1 MGEASVK
8 ASVADLLSTVAAVA
22 WDRIAV
28 TLTRLTGDRELAED
42 CVQDAFARA
51 LVRWPV
57 DGVPGKPMAWLMT
70 TARNRALDRARRA
83 MVEAAKLRLIARET
97 AREPPELVAE
107 TGVVADDRLELMF
120 ACAHPAL
127 PMEAQVAL
135 SLSSLAGLPAAEI
148 ADAFFVTERTMRQRL
163 FRAKQR
169 LRRIGAPYLPPDT
182 DLRTRVPAVLRA
194 VFLMFNAGYGGL
206 GIDGPVRPAMMDEAL
221 RLGRLLV
228 DLMPGDPE
236 AAGLLALML
245 LHHARRGARGIERE
259 FVALPDQDRSRWDL
273 AEIAEGIALAHRAA
287 QAGRVGPFQL
297 RAAIAACH
305 DSAPTAAETDWWQ
318 ISMLYGQLPQRD
330 SFASVAPF
338 QSLPVS
344 VADSPEAG
352 LLIVAE
358 PSVAKPDDEIETTR
372 WTAGGTTRPAVR
384 YQLLPGIRGHLLL
397 LSGLLGEAADAYRE
411 SLDAAAAIAAYRAEL
426 AEKELAEKELAGKLL
441 IR

>member
-1 MGEASVK
+1 MGSEG
-8 ASVADLLSTVAAVA
+8 SVADLLATVAAVA

-83 MVEAAKLRLIARET
+83 VVEATKLRLIARES
-97 AREPPELVAE
+97 AGDPPEPIPDA
-107 TGVVADDRLELMF
+107 VVIADERLELMF

-127 PMEAQVAL
+127 PIEAQVAL
-135 SLSSLAGLPAAEI
+135 SLSALTGLPAAEI
-148 ADAFFVTERTMRQRL
+148 ADAFLVTERTMRQRL

-169 LRRIGAPYLPPDT
+169 LRRVGAPFLPPDT
-182 DLRTRVPAVLRA
+182 DLRTRLPAILHV
-194 VFLMFNAGYGGL
+194 VYLMFNAGYEGL
-206 GIDGPVRPAMMDEAL
+206 GVDGPVRPAMLDEAL

-228 DLMPGDPE
+228 DLLPGDPE

-259 FVALPDQDRSRWDL
+259 FVPLPDQDRSRWDL

-287 QAGRVGPFQL
+287 QTGRVGPFQV

-318 ISMLYGQLPQRD
+318 ISMLYGQLSRLD
-330 SFASVAPF
+330 SFASVIPC
-338 QSLPVS
+338 QSLPVG

-358 PSVAKPDDEIETTR
+358 PPVVKPPEEPEATHLTSG
-372 WTAGGTTRPAVR
+372 TAMQPALR
-384 YQLLPGIRGHLLL
+384 YQLLPGIRGRLLR
-397 LSGLLGEAADAYRE
+397 LSGLLGESADAFRE
-411 SLDAAAAIAAYRAEL
+411 ALDAAASIGQYRAEL
-426 AEKELAEKELAGKLL
+426 SD
-441 IR
+441 

>member
-1 MGEASVK
+1 MGSEG
-8 ASVADLLSTVAAVA
+8 SVADLLATVAAVA

-83 MVEAAKLRLIARET
+83 VVEATKLRLIARET
-97 AREPPELVAE
+97 AHEPLEPIPDAAVI
-107 TGVVADDRLELMF
+107 ADERLELMF

-127 PMEAQVAL
+127 PIEAQVAL
-135 SLSSLAGLPAAEI
+135 SLSALTGLPAAEI
-148 ADAFFVTERTMRQRL
+148 ADAFLVTERTMRQRL

-169 LRRIGAPYLPPDT
+169 LRRVGAPFLPPDT
-182 DLRTRVPAVLRA
+182 DLRTRLPAILHV
-194 VFLMFNAGYGGL
+194 VYLMFNAGYEGL
-206 GIDGPVRPAMMDEAL
+206 GVDGAVRPAMLDEAL

-228 DLMPGDPE
+228 DLLPGDPE

-245 LHHARRGARGIERE
+245 LHHARRGARGVERE

-287 QAGRVGPFQL
+287 QAGRVGPFQV

-318 ISMLYGQLPQRD
+318 ISLLYGELSRLD
-330 SFASVAPF
+330 SFASVIPC
-338 QSLPVS
+338 QSLPVG

-352 LLIVAE
+352 LVIVAE
-358 PSVAKPDDEIETTR
+358 PPVVKKPDEQEAAHL
-372 WTAGGTTRPAVR
+372 TAGTAMRPAVR
-384 YQLLPGIRGHLLL
+384 YQLLPGIRGRLLR
-397 LSGLLGEAADAYRE
+397 LSGLLGESADAFRE
-411 SLDAAAAIAAYRAEL
+411 ALDAAASIGQYRAEL
-426 AEKELAEKELAGKLL
+426 PD
-441 IR
+441 

>member
-1 MGEASVK
+1 MMGGE
-8 ASVADLLSTVAAVA
+8 ASVADLLAAVAAVA
-22 WDRIAV
+22 WDHIAV

-83 MVEAAKLRLIARET
+83 MVEATKLRLIARET
-97 AREPPELVAE
+97 ASEPLELVSDAA
-107 TGVVADDRLELMF
+107 VIADDRLELMF

-127 PMEAQVAL
+127 PIEAQVAL
-135 SLSSLAGLPAAEI
+135 SLSALTGLPAGEI
-148 ADAFFVTERTMRQRL
+148 ADAFLVTERTMRQRL

-169 LRRIGAPYLPPDT
+169 LRRVGAPFLPPDT
-182 DLRTRVPAVLRA
+182 DLRTRLPAVLH
-194 VFLMFNAGYGGL
+194 VLYLMFNAGYDGL
-206 GIDGPVRPAMMDEAL
+206 GVDGPVRPSMLDEAL

-228 DLMPGDPE
+228 DLMPDEPE

-245 LHHARRGARGIERE
+245 LHHARRGARGLDRGFIE
-259 FVALPDQDRSRWDL
+259 LPDHDRSRWDL

-287 QAGRVGPFQL
+287 QAGRVGPYQL

-305 DSAPTAAETDWWQ
+305 DSAATAAETDWWQ
-318 ISMLYGQLPQRD
+318 ISVLYGQLSRLD
-330 SFASVAPF
+330 SFASVIPC
-338 QSLPVS
+338 QSLAVG

-358 PSVAKPDDEIETTR
+358 PPVVKPDDEMEATQL
-372 WTAGGTTRPAVR
+372 TAGGTTRPAVR
-384 YQLLPGIRGHLLL
+384 YQLLPGIRGHLLR
-397 LSGLLGEAADAYRE
+397 LSGLLGESADAYRE
-411 SLDAAAAIAAYRAEL
+411 ALDAASSIAQYRAEL
-426 AEKELAEKELAGKLL
+426 ADKDPGN
-441 IR
+441 RG

>member
-1 MGEASVK
+1 MGSEG
-8 ASVADLLSTVAAVA
+8 SVADLLATVAAVA

-83 MVEAAKLRLIARET
+83 VVEATKLRLIARESSSELP
-97 AREPPELVAE
+97 EPIPDAAVI
-107 TGVVADDRLELMF
+107 ADERLELMF

-127 PMEAQVAL
+127 PIEAQVAL
-135 SLSSLAGLPAAEI
+135 SLSALTGLPAAEI
-148 ADAFFVTERTMRQRL
+148 GDAFLVTERTMRQRL

-169 LRRIGAPYLPPDT
+169 LRRAGAPFLPPDT
-182 DLRTRVPAVLRA
+182 DLRTRLPAILHV
-194 VFLMFNAGYGGL
+194 VYLMFNAGYEGL
-206 GIDGPVRPAMMDEAL
+206 GVDGPVRPAMLDEAL

-228 DLMPGDPE
+228 DLLPGDPE

-245 LHHARRGARGIERE
+245 LHHARRRARGVERDWI
-259 FVALPDQDRSRWDL
+259 ALPDQDRSRWDL

-287 QAGRVGPFQL
+287 QAGRVGPFQV
-297 RAAIAACH
+297 RAAIAAVH
-305 DSAPTAAETDWWQ
+305 DSAPAAAETDWWQ
-318 ISMLYGQLPQRD
+318 ISVLYGQLSRLD
-330 SFASVAPF
+330 SFASVIPC
-338 QSLPVS
+338 QSLPVG

-358 PSVAKPDDEIETTR
+358 PPVVKPPDKLEAPHL
-372 WTAGGTTRPAVR
+372 TAGTAMQPAVR
-384 YQLLPGIRGHLLL
+384 YHLLPGIRGRLLR
-397 LSGLLGEAADAYRE
+397 LSGLLGESRADAFRAGPGRGP
-411 SLDAAAAIAAYRAEL
+411 LDRAVP
-426 AEKELAEKELAGKLL
+426 
-441 IR
+441 R

>member
-1 MGEASVK
+1 MGSEVP
-8 ASVADLLSTVAAVA
+8 VADLLATVAAAA

-83 MVEAAKLRLIARET
+83 VVEATKLRLIARET
-97 AREPPELVAE
+97 AHEPLEPIPDAAVI
-107 TGVVADDRLELMF
+107 ADERLELMF

-127 PMEAQVAL
+127 PIEAQVAL
-135 SLSSLAGLPAAEI
+135 SLSALTGLPAAEI
-148 ADAFFVTERTMRQRL
+148 ADAFLVTERTMRQRL

-169 LRRIGAPYLPPDT
+169 LRRVGAPFLPPDT
-182 DLRTRVPAVLRA
+182 DLRTRLPAILHV
-194 VFLMFNAGYGGL
+194 VYLMFNAGYEGL
-206 GIDGPVRPAMMDEAL
+206 GVDGPVRPAMLDEAL

-228 DLMPGDPE
+228 DLLPGDPE

-287 QAGRVGPFQL
+287 QSGRVGPFQL

-305 DSAPTAAETDWWQ
+305 DSAPTSADTDWWQ
-318 ISMLYGQLPQRD
+318 ISVLYGQLSRLD
-330 SFASVAPF
+330 SFASVIPC
-338 QSLPVS
+338 QSLPVG

-358 PSVAKPDDEIETTR
+358 PPVVKPPDDLDATHL
-372 WTAGGTTRPAVR
+372 TAGGTAMRPAVR
-384 YQLLPGIRGHLLL
+384 YQLLPGIRGRLLR
-397 LSGLLGEAADAYRE
+397 LSGMLGESADSYRE
-411 SLDAAAAIAAYRAEL
+411 ALDAAASIAHYRAEL
-426 AEKELAEKELAGKLL
+426 SEKVLAVSS
-441 IR
+441 